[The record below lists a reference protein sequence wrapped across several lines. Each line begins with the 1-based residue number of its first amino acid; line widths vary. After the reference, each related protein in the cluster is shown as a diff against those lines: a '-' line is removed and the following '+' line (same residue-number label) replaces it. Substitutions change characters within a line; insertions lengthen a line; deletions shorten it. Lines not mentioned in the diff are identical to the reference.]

1 MTDLSDNDLKRAWQW
16 LKVTTPYRQMLAS
29 PPQKAILIA
38 IARNLKKEENHVS
51 RKKRVY
57 PV

>member
-1 MTDLSDNDLKRAWQW
+1 MSDLSDNDLKRAWQW

-51 RKKRVY
+51 TRKGSV
-57 PV
+57 

>member
-1 MTDLSDNDLKRAWQW
+1 MSDLSEDDLKRAWQW

-29 PPQKAILIA
+29 PAQKAILIA

-51 RKKRVY
+51 TRKGSV
-57 PV
+57 

>member
-1 MTDLSDNDLKRAWQW
+1 MTDLSDDDLKRAWQW

-29 PPQKAILIA
+29 PAQKAILIA

-51 RKKRVY
+51 RNRRVY

>member
-1 MTDLSDNDLKRAWQW
+1 MTDLSDDDLKRAWQW

-29 PPQKAILIA
+29 PSQKAILIA

-51 RKKRVY
+51 TRKRSV
-57 PV
+57 

>member
-1 MTDLSDNDLKRAWQW
+1 MTSSLSDDNLKRAWQW
-16 LKVTTPYRQMLAS
+16 LKVTTPYRQMLAN

-51 RKKRVY
+51 ARKKRF
-57 PV
+57 